1 MIFFRRWICVSI
13 RRFVTE
19 LAEEGAAERF
29 AFFIV
34 VRVVAK
40 LSVSLQAGYD
50 TPTVHVTAMG
60 VNYPQILDK
69 TSSFAMVCKG
79 TLAFIRIEPMK
90 TLASLSA
97 IVCLSIMPV
106 AEKVWAETPDINSIR
121 FTDAALAF
129 ASGSIQKT
137 TPIDGIVNL
146 ITGDN
151 QSNGNRMLLGK
162 RDTLYLKLA
171 SPADATVGDLYT
183 VYRRVRKV
191 FHPVT
196 KEYLGFVVNRSA
208 VVKVTA
214 TDHALTTVEVVL
226 NYGPVSPGD
235 PVVRF
240 VAPTPE
246 NAANSVSDRTQ
257 LEGMIIELQAD
268 RAMTLVSQSNVV
280 YLDRGKEDGLQA
292 GDTVDIY
299 RHSAGLPP
307 RAIGQLKVLST
318 ESRTATARVTKANTR
333 IIRGDRFRVTTH
345 ASTMPQPMAGLP
357 GTEPNHGSVVVSPGP
372 LNGKLTTRDALG
384 QSRINLGDMPNFLHY
399 DSGEAAVKAESYK
412 ALDQLIDYLRTSGD
426 TRLVQIEGHTDN
438 IEIGPSLKSRYASNM
453 DLSKARANGVLRYL
467 VEKGGLDTTRLTAVG
482 YGDTKPAAPNDA
494 EEGRTKNR
502 RVEILLY
509 GQEPDQAKQP
519 DAPRQAQKPDTT
531 PGSLNS
537 RTPLDQSAASMAG
550 ADPSDSGGPGT
561 LSTGNATSSSNKD
574 GAGVPN
580 VSDTG
585 IPMQPD
591 SGKQDSAAQPQP
603 TAGSQGE

>member
-1 MIFFRRWICVSI
+1 
-13 RRFVTE
+13 
-19 LAEEGAAERF
+19 
-29 AFFIV
+29 
-34 VRVVAK
+34 
-40 LSVSLQAGYD
+40 
-50 TPTVHVTAMG
+50 
-60 VNYPQILDK
+60 
-69 TSSFAMVCKG
+69 
-79 TLAFIRIEPMK
+79 MK

-97 IVCLSIMPV
+97 LLLISILPV
-106 AEKVWAETPDINSIR
+106 AEKVGAETQDINSVR

-151 QSNGNRMLLGK
+151 QSTGNRMLLGK

-171 SPADATVGDLYT
+171 SPGDTAVGDLYT
-183 VYRRVRKV
+183 VYRRARKV

-214 TDHALTTVEVVL
+214 ADHALTTVEVVL
-226 NYGPVSPGD
+226 NYGPISPGD

-240 VAPTPE
+240 VAPSPE
-246 NAANSVSDRTQ
+246 GAVNSVSDVNH

-292 GDTVDIY
+292 GDVVDIY

-307 RAIGQLKVLST
+307 RTIGQLKVLST
-318 ESRTATARVTKANTR
+318 ESRTATARVIKANTR
-333 IIRGDRFRVTTH
+333 VIRGDRFKVTAH
-345 ASTMPQPMAGLP
+345 PSTMPQPMAGLS
-357 GTEPNHGSVVVSPGP
+357 GMEPNQGSAVIPPGP
-372 LNGKLTTRDALG
+372 INSKLTTRDSLG
-384 QSRINLGDMPNFLHY
+384 QSRVNLGDMPNFLHY
-399 DSGEAAVKAESYK
+399 DSGEAAVKPESYK
-412 ALDQLIDYLRTSGD
+412 ALDQLIEYLRTSGD

-438 IEIGPSLKSRYASNM
+438 VEIGPSLKSRYASNM

-467 VEKGGLDTTRLTAVG
+467 VEKGGLNTARLTAVG
-482 YGDTKPAAPNDA
+482 YGDTKPAVPNDA

-509 GQEPDQAKQP
+509 GQETESATNPDGSQQAHKTN
-519 DAPRQAQKPDTT
+519 TT
-531 PGSLNS
+531 PVSLNS
-537 RTPLDQSAASMAG
+537 RAPLDQPATSMAG
-550 ADPSDSGGPGT
+550 ADPSDSGSPGT
-561 LSTGNATSSSNKD
+561 FSTGNAASSSNKD

-580 VSDTG
+580 FSDAGSST
-585 IPMQPD
+585 QPD
-591 SGKQDSAAQPQP
+591 SGKQDPATQPQP